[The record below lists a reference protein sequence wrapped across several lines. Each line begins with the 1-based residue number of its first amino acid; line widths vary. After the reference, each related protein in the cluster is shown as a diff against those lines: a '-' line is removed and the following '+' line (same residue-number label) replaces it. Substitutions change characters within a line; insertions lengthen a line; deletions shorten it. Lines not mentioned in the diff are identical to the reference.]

1 MRFLYVVLLLVAV
14 LTKLSVAPGS
24 ESDGSWASRRP
35 AYKLKEPP
43 PDAVRD
49 PTLII
54 SLLNTIHFFPAAQVE
69 PWTDGSWSVL
79 RPAYPLPEY
88 QKKSS
93 KIAHPLP
100 TLEEGQEFLR
110 RQQY

>member
-14 LTKLSVAPGS
+14 LTKFSVAPGS
-24 ESDGSWASRRP
+24 ESDGSWASRRH
-35 AYKLKEPP
+35 
-43 PDAVRD
+43 AVRD
-49 PTLII
+49 PT
-54 SLLNTIHFFPAAQVE
+54 AQVE

>member
-14 LTKLSVAPGS
+14 LTKFSVAPGS

-49 PTLII
+49 PT
-54 SLLNTIHFFPAAQVE
+54 AQVE

>member
-49 PTLII
+49 PT
-54 SLLNTIHFFPAAQVE
+54 AQVE